1 LNNYFDKL
9 FADLS
14 ETLHENTEKEVSIKK
29 TWDAVAAAGEA
40 LNKVKERITQFPF
53 KSTAEEISFF
63 KQEKPRFLAEQLYA
77 LEMINILTSRPAYDQ
92 ESIRAWY
99 RQELSGP
106 GRFFN
111 LYKAFYQYYQLEAC
125 DLDELLFVRA
135 AKAPAMLLPETQNL
149 DPAFSTNGDYGFAK
163 FIALERVQAYLID
176 EMKEMDRP
184 GRRLYEGLGW
194 GREHPGYGRV
204 LGDEGRLGN
213 SFGEPKGGGGAFG
226 GEQHLENI
234 SNMRRLV
241 WTGESIN
248 LVEVAYGI
256 WLTGQV
262 NHGNAS
268 VTEIVEFLELC
279 FSVEIGAPHRRWQ
292 SISRRKRVATFKYV
306 DEVKAALVKRLE
318 EEWGR

>member
-1 LNNYFDKL
+1 L

-29 TWDAVAAAGEA
+29 TWEAVATVGEV
-40 LNKVKERITQFPF
+40 LTKVKERITQFPF
-53 KSTAEEISFF
+53 KNAAEEISFF
-63 KQEKPRFLAEQLYA
+63 KHEKPRFLAEQLYA

-99 RQELSGP
+99 QQELSGL

-111 LYKAFYQYYQLEAC
+111 QYKSLYQYYQLEAC
-125 DLDELLFVRA
+125 DLDELLFVRG

-176 EMKEMDRP
+176 ELKEMDRP
-184 GRRLYEGLGW
+184 GRRLYQGLGW
-194 GREHPGYGRV
+194 EREVEKPMNFNSPNF
-204 LGDEGRLGN
+204 EGIKN
-213 SFGEPKGGGGAFG
+213 DTQE
-226 GEQHLENI
+226 
-234 SNMRRLV
+234 RRIK

-248 LVEVAYGI
+248 LVELAYGM
-256 WLTGQV
+256 WLTGQI
-262 NHGNAS
+262 NNRNAS

-279 FSVEIGAPHRRWQ
+279 FGVEIGAPHRRWQ
-292 SISRRKRVATFKYV
+292 SISARKRVAPFKYV

-318 EEWGR
+318 EEWGK